1 MDFLHYRSAM
11 DKVCRMFIEE
21 ADQNIN
27 FRYQESLAELIDSEP
42 SNVMNIRDA
51 LRDSGKQSSNY
62 VERT

>member
-1 MDFLHYRSAM
+1 M

>member
-1 MDFLHYRSAM
+1 MDFLHYRNAM

-42 SNVMNIRDA
+42 GNVMNIRDA